1 LVAMHC
7 QGLYDRTRATIPG
20 YSAKY
25 VKTTEGELVTNFVNN
40 LKMQQLRLKVELRA
54 DPARRDLAQD
64 KALEANARRLEALD
78 RLSLYFCMGTPHDTT
93 IDGVPIDGHGS
104 EVEWELRA
112 HGNNIVSLGPYPFRR
127 EPLQISVLT
136 RSVPKRLYV
145 DNLDFQKTLGRAP
158 YVAMKFTLHAGG
170 ALSSARIAVAS

>member
-1 LVAMHC
+1 
-7 QGLYDRTRATIPG
+7 
-20 YSAKY
+20 
-25 VKTTEGELVTNFVNN
+25 
-40 LKMQQLRLKVELRA
+40 
-54 DPARRDLAQD
+54 
-64 KALEANARRLEALD
+64 
-78 RLSLYFCMGTPHDTT
+78 MGTPHDTT
-93 IDGVPIDGHGS
+93 IDGVPIDDHGS